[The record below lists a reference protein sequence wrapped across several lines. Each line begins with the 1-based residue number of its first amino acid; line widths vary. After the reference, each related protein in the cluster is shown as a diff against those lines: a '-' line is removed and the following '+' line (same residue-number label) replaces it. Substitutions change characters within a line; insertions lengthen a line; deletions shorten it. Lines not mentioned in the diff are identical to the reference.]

1 MAPYS
6 GPIVDVDVHHC
17 PRSPADILPY
27 LPRRWREY
35 ATAGGGLLPL
45 RPPGPATG
53 AAQDNGARR
62 RDTFPEAGG
71 PPGSDYETTRRQL
84 LDRYGYHRAV
94 LTHDLGEFHSHLN
107 PYWAEALCRAM
118 NDWNLEHWLSRDER
132 LLGLL
137 VVQSALPGAAAAE
150 IRRLGGH
157 PKFVGV
163 LMAGNPL
170 GRPLGDPVYH
180 PIYEAAAE
188 MNLSIGVHPGTDRP
202 SLSIASAGGPKP
214 TGIESGFTIMQ
225 QAMTYVASFIEHGV
239 FERFPGLQVCI
250 KEFGIGWIT
259 SLVWRLDHEY
269 DLLRLESPWVRR
281 RPGEYVRG
289 HIRFSTQPIEEG
301 PKGGLAEVLG
311 ALEGMEELLCFSTDY
326 PHISMDDPLYV
337 AGVVPAAWHPR
348 LFCEN
353 ACRLYGISPPVGARL
368 AGAAEGEYAAGGVG
382 GNLPVKG

>member
-1 MAPYS
+1 VAPYS
-6 GPIVDVDVHHC
+6 GPIIDVDVHHC
-17 PRSPADILPY
+17 PKSPAEVLPF
-27 LPRRWREY
+27 LPPRWRDY
-35 ATAGGGLLPL
+35 ATASGRAVFPL

-71 PPGSDYETTRRQL
+71 PPGSDFQTTKTQL
-84 LDRYGYHRAV
+84 LDRYHYHRAI

-107 PYWAEALCRAM
+107 PYWAEALCSAM
-118 NDWNLEHWLSRDER
+118 NDWNVEHWLSRDER

-137 VVQSALPGAAAAE
+137 VVQSALPEAAAKE
-150 IRRLGGH
+150 IHRLGSN

-188 MNLSIGVHPGTDRP
+188 HGLSIGLHPGTDRP
-202 SLSIASAGGPKP
+202 SLSIASAGGAKP
-214 TGIESGFTIMQ
+214 TGIESGFALMQ

-239 FERFPGLQVCI
+239 FERWPGLHVCV
-250 KEFGIGWIT
+250 KEFGIGWVP
-259 SLVWRLDHEY
+259 SVVWRLDAEY
-269 DLLRLESPWVRR
+269 RLLKLESPWVKRL
-281 RPGEYVRG
+281 PSEYVRD

-301 PKGGLAEVLG
+301 PKGALAQVLG
-311 ALEGMEELLCFSTDY
+311 SLDGIEDLLCFSSDY

-337 AGVVPAAWHPR
+337 ARVLPEEWHPK
-348 LFCEN
+348 LFFEN
-353 ACRLYGISPPVGARL
+353 ASGLYGIAPPVEL
-368 AGAAEGEYAAGGVG
+368 GAAARG
-382 GNLPVKG
+382 